1 MKLLSTILLLFAPA
15 VASAQTLELDAPFSS
30 HAVIQRDRAIP
41 ISGQAAPGSTVTVAI
56 GLESHATNADVN
68 GRWQVNLPARGAGGP
83 YVVEVRSASETVRLD
98 DILIGDVWLCSGQSN
113 MEFTLRHA
121 TNSDLE
127 VASSENQNLRLLN
140 VPRQTNPTPQ
150 NSFASPAAWQI
161 SGPGSAADF
170 SAACF
175 FMGRELQSHQKIP
188 IGLIAASWGGSTIE
202 DWISREAL
210 QTLPRYAGDLALLDQ
225 YARNPQAA
233 SVRWMSVFRTG
244 LGAKA
249 TAPADAAWQPAPNL
263 QVWENWGNPALTS
276 FDGIGY
282 YRASVTMTPTQAK
295 QVGRLSLGAVDD
307 IDFTRINGKDIGI
320 QQGWQTMRDYP
331 VPVGTLKAGENI
343 IDVTVVD
350 TGGGG
355 GLWGD
360 EQRHL
365 SLADGSSVLL
375 EKWSFAKGGPM
386 NQVGALPAAPWLGG
400 SGRTTLYNGMIAP
413 LHGYPVKGF
422 AWYQGEANAGDATGY
437 ATLMPLLIADWRARF
452 GGNPFVMVQLA
463 NWGPLVSTP
472 SDNGWA
478 QLRDVQR
485 QVADADPLV
494 GMASAVDI
502 GQVTDIHPTNKQDV
516 GRRLALA
523 ARHLA
528 LGEAIEDRGPSP
540 AAVTRTAR
548 GIEVR
553 FAHGPLLAMGGSP
566 AIGFE
571 LCNAAAQCRFVP
583 GEVAGDTVTL
593 PADPAAVEVR
603 YLWQAS
609 PIVNLYN
616 PAGLPASGFS
626 MRIP

>member
-1 MKLLSTILLLFAPA
+1 MKLISAMILLSAPA
-15 VASAQTLELDAPFSS
+15 IASAQTLELDAPFSS
-30 HAVIQRDRAIP
+30 HAVLQRDRAIP
-41 ISGQAAPGSTVTVAI
+41 ISGQAAPGSAVTVSI
-56 GLESHATNADVN
+56 GSESHTSKADQD
-68 GRWQVNLPARGAGGP
+68 GRWQIDLPARGAGGP
-83 YVVEVRSASETVRLD
+83 FVIDVTSGDETLELS

-121 TNSDLE
+121 TNSDFE
-127 VASSENQNLRLLN
+127 VASSGNPNLRLLN
-140 VPRQTNPTPQ
+140 VPRQSSPTPQ
-150 NSFASPAAWQI
+150 DRFASPTQWQI
-161 SGPGSAADF
+161 SGPDSAADF

-175 FMGRELQSHQKIP
+175 IMGRELQTHQKIP
-188 IGLIAASWGGSTIE
+188 IGLIASSWGGSMIE

-210 QTLPRYAGDLALLDQ
+210 QTLPRYTTELALLDE
-225 YARNPQAA
+225 YARDPQAA
-233 SVRWMSVFRTG
+233 ALQWTSVFRNG

-249 TAPADAAWQPAPNL
+249 TAPADASWQTVPSHE
-263 QVWENWGNPALTS
+263 VWESWGVSELAA

-282 YRASVTMTPTQAK
+282 YRASVTLSAAQAK
-295 QVGRLSLGAVDD
+295 QTANVSLGAIDD
-307 IDFTRINGKDIGI
+307 ADFTRINGKDIGI
-320 QQGWQTMRDYP
+320 VQGWNTERTYP
-331 VPVGTLKAGENI
+331 VPAGTLKAGKNI

-355 GLWGD
+355 GMWGD
-360 EQRHL
+360 GQRKIT
-365 SLADGSSVLL
+365 LADGTTIPL
-375 EKWSFAKGGPM
+375 ENWSFAKGKPI
-386 NQVGALPAAPWLGG
+386 NQVGALPSAPWIGG

-413 LHGYPVKGF
+413 LHDYPVKGF
-422 AWYQGEANAGDATGY
+422 AWYQGEANAGDAKGY
-437 ATLMPLLIADWRARF
+437 ATLMPLMIADWRKRF
-452 GGNPFVMVQLA
+452 GADPFVMVQLA

-472 SDNGWA
+472 SDHGWA

-502 GQVTDIHPTNKQDV
+502 GQVSDIHPTNKQDV
-516 GRRLALA
+516 GHRLALA

-528 LGEAIEDRGPSP
+528 LGEDVEDRGPSP
-540 AAVTRTAR
+540 VAASRTTK

-553 FAHGPLLAMGGSP
+553 FAHGPLLVMGGSH

-571 LCNAAAQCRFVP
+571 LCNASAQCRFVP
-583 GEVAGDTVTL
+583 GEASGDTVTL

-626 MRIP
+626 MKIK